1 MKNPRDQKGG
11 LQLEQGVEPM
21 GEEREEKGYVSASL
35 LDVGEA
41 AKYLGVGR
49 KILYQLIERGEI
61 TVVKAGKCTLVE
73 KKSLDAFR
81 ARGTLT

>member
-1 MKNPRDQKGG
+1 M
-11 LQLEQGVEPM
+11 
-21 GEEREEKGYVSASL
+21 EEDMENGYVSAPL
-35 LDVGEA
+35 LEVGEA

-61 TVVKAGKCTLVE
+61 TAVKAGKSIKIE

-81 ARGTLT
+81 KRGSLT